1 MNYDLPTALDV
12 GGVRHEIRS
21 DYRAVLDILAALSDF
36 ELSNAEKA
44 NVLLRIFYIEMPDD
58 IEEAIK
64 QCFWFINCGQPENKT
79 KQPRL
84 MDWEQDFPLIA
95 AGINLASGGEVRA
108 AEYMHWWTFIG
119 YYQNMGDCMF
129 AQVISTRRKI
139 SRGEKLDKLEREF
152 YRNNRETIDLRE
164 KSTPEDDEQLM
175 RWLGG

>member
-12 GGVRHEIRS
+12 GGIRHEIRS
-21 DYRAVLDILAALSDF
+21 DYRAVLDIISALSDF

-64 QCFWFINCGQPENKT
+64 QCFWFINCGKPESMA

-95 AGINLASGGEVRA
+95 AGMNLAFGGEVRA
-108 AEYMHWWTFIG
+108 VEYMHWWTFIG

-129 AQVISTRRKI
+129 AQVVSIRRKI

-152 YRNNRETIDLRE
+152 YRNNREIIDLRE
-164 KSTPEDDEQLM
+164 KSTSEDDEQLM
-175 RWLGG
+175 RWLGD